1 MPTIPVTNRKLR
13 DFAYLEK
20 ITQKG
25 LSKKQW
31 AAMAGSALGEK
42 GATKVFETFDAHADL
57 SAKAKFTLSQ
67 ELAGRLGHEQQAR
80 IIYVFDLA
88 KEAFGDVK
96 LATKFMKS
104 KHPKLNATPLEKID
118 TEWGGREV
126 ERILN
131 SMIYGL
137 PA

>member
-1 MPTIPVTNRKLR
+1 MPTIPTVINRKVR

-25 LSKKQW
+25 ISQKSW
-31 AAMAGSALGEK
+31 DEMAGNALGKSVEPK
-42 GATKVFETFDAHADL
+42 DMFVL
-57 SAKAKFTLSQ
+57 AKQAA
-67 ELAGRLGHEQQAR
+67 EINPAGRLWSEQQAR
-80 IIYVFDLA
+80 IVYVFDLA

>member
-1 MPTIPVTNRKLR
+1 MPTIPTTNRKVR

-25 LSKKQW
+25 LSKKEW
-31 AAMAGSALGEK
+31 ASMAGSALGK
-42 GATKVFETFDAHADL
+42 TVNTQVFGIFDLPEEL
-57 SAKAKFTLSQ
+57 SEKAKFGFNKQ
-67 ELAGRLGHEQQAR
+67 LAGRLSHQQQAR

-104 KHPKLNATPLEKID
+104 KHPILNATPLEKID